1 MQIYPQQK
9 KSDAPVTWNLKT
21 DTDFQNMLSQVKD
34 FSIEINAIDTRTYEA
49 RFAEY
54 KNRGENFLDNY
65 QMIIIGF
72 ADGFGVDTLSN
83 ANGEVKA
90 IRKFI
95 EDGKSVIFA
104 HDTTSFINRDTD
116 NVSSPSSAPETWVW
130 GTALNTYLRVSVGTG
145 CFVISFY

>member
-1 MQIYPQQK
+1 
-9 KSDAPVTWNLKT
+9 
-21 DTDFQNMLSQVKD
+21 
-34 FSIEINAIDTRTYEA
+34 
-49 RFAEY
+49 
-54 KNRGENFLDNY
+54 
-65 QMIIIGF
+65 MIIIGF

-130 GTALNTYLRVSVGTG
+130 GYTLNTYLRASVGMDRYGIT
-145 CFVISFY
+145 SDQQLQ